1 MSLQRQCILWGSLLF
16 LIWVVISDDIELMRT
31 VLIWLVFIVPGLL
44 VALWRA
50 EDRLRP
56 PQAPLPKAQR

>member
-50 EDRLRP
+50 EDRL
-56 PQAPLPKAQR
+56 PKAEG

>member
-1 MSLQRQCILWGSLLF
+1 MTFPRQCILWGSLLF

-50 EDRLRP
+50 EDRL
-56 PQAPLPKAQR
+56 PKAEG